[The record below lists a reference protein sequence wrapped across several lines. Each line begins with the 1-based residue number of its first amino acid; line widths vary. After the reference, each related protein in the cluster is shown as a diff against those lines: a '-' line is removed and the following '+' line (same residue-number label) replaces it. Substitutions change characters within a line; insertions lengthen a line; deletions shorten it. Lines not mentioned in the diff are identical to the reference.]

1 MYNNISNES
10 LQDCPIKIIGKLSC
24 ACMGAGKYHTNNP
37 DGQVGTHNEHVI
49 DYLVFILLRLGL
61 LLIYNN
67 NESTRRKNENTPSYI
82 HTYITITN

>member
-1 MYNNISNES
+1 
-10 LQDCPIKIIGKLSC
+10 
-24 ACMGAGKYHTNNP
+24 MGAGKYHTNNP

-82 HTYITITN
+82 HTHAHISRSQINRSKISIHIGLA